1 MYRFTSD
8 SPNFVLQKFNINF
21 NHSIKSDKM
30 IKIKRAYESSS
41 EDDGFRILVDR
52 IWPRGVSKEKANL
65 DTWMK
70 EVAPSNDLR
79 KWFSHDP
86 KKWKEF
92 EKKYEEELKDKNEL
106 INEIKEI
113 EKDKGKVTLIYS
125 AKDKEHNNAV
135 VLEHILKKL

>member
-1 MYRFTSD
+1 
-8 SPNFVLQKFNINF
+8 
-21 NHSIKSDKM
+21 M

-70 EVAPSNDLR
+70 EIAPSNDLR
-79 KWFSHDP
+79 KWFAHDP

-92 EKKYEEELKDKNEL
+92 ENKYRDELKDKSEL
-106 INEIKEI
+106 INEIKDI

-135 VLEHILKKL
+135 VLEHKLRKL

>member
-1 MYRFTSD
+1 M
-8 SPNFVLQKFNINF
+8 IN
-21 NHSIKSDKM
+21 
-30 IKIKRAYESSS
+30 IKRVYESSS
-41 EDDGFRILVDR
+41 GDDGFRILVDR

-65 DTWMK
+65 DLWIK
-70 EVAPSNDLR
+70 EISPSDNLR

-86 KKWKEF
+86 KKWEEF
-92 EKKYEEELKDKNEL
+92 QDKYEKELKDKHEL
-106 INEIKEI
+106 IREIKEI

>member
-1 MYRFTSD
+1 
-8 SPNFVLQKFNINF
+8 
-21 NHSIKSDKM
+21 M

-70 EVAPSNDLR
+70 EIAPSNDLR
-79 KWFSHDP
+79 KWFAHDP

-92 EKKYEEELKDKNEL
+92 ENKYEEELKDKSKL
-106 INEIKEI
+106 IDEIKEI
-113 EKDKGKVTLIYS
+113 EKDKEKVTLIYS

-135 VLEHILKKL
+135 VLEHILRKL

>member
-1 MYRFTSD
+1 
-8 SPNFVLQKFNINF
+8 
-21 NHSIKSDKM
+21 M

-41 EDDGFRILVDR
+41 KDDGFRILVDR
-52 IWPRGVSKEKANL
+52 IWPRGVSKERANL

-70 EVAPSNDLR
+70 EIAPSDNLR

-86 KKWKEF
+86 EKWKEF
-92 EKKYEEELKDKNEL
+92 ENKYKKELKDKNEL

-113 EKDKGKVTLIYS
+113 EKVKGKVTLIYS

>member
-1 MYRFTSD
+1 
-8 SPNFVLQKFNINF
+8 
-21 NHSIKSDKM
+21 M

-65 DTWMK
+65 NTWMK
-70 EVAPSNDLR
+70 EIAPSNDLR

-86 KKWKEF
+86 GKWEEF
-92 EKKYEEELKDKNEL
+92 ENKYKDELEDKQDL
-106 INEIKEI
+106 IREIKKI

-135 VLEHILKKL
+135 VLEHILRKL

>member
-1 MYRFTSD
+1 
-8 SPNFVLQKFNINF
+8 
-21 NHSIKSDKM
+21 M

-41 EDDGFRILVDR
+41 KDDGFRILVDR

-65 DTWMK
+65 NTWMK
-70 EVAPSNDLR
+70 EIAPSSDLR
-79 KWFSHDP
+79 KWFSHDL

-92 EKKYEEELKDKNEL
+92 KNKYKKELEEKKD
-106 INEIKEI
+106 IIREIKEI

>member
-1 MYRFTSD
+1 
-8 SPNFVLQKFNINF
+8 
-21 NHSIKSDKM
+21 M

-70 EVAPSNDLR
+70 EIAPSNDLR
-79 KWFSHDP
+79 KWFAHDP

-92 EKKYEEELKDKNEL
+92 ENKYEEELKDKSEL
-106 INEIKEI
+106 IDEIKGI
-113 EKDKGKVTLIYS
+113 EKGKGKVTLIYS

-135 VLEHILKKL
+135 VLEHILRKL

>member
-1 MYRFTSD
+1 
-8 SPNFVLQKFNINF
+8 
-21 NHSIKSDKM
+21 M
-30 IKIKRAYESSS
+30 IKIKRAYESSR
-41 EDDGFRILVDR
+41 EDDGFRILVDM

-70 EVAPSNDLR
+70 EIAPSNDLR
-79 KWFSHDP
+79 KWFAHDP

-92 EKKYEEELKDKNEL
+92 ENKYEEELKDKSKL
-106 INEIKEI
+106 IDEIKEI

-135 VLEHILKKL
+135 VLEHILRKL

>member
-1 MYRFTSD
+1 
-8 SPNFVLQKFNINF
+8 
-21 NHSIKSDKM
+21 M

-70 EVAPSNDLR
+70 EIAPSNDLR

-86 KKWKEF
+86 KKWEEF
-92 EKKYEEELKDKNEL
+92 ENKYKKELEEKKD
-106 INEIKEI
+106 IIREIKEI

>member
-1 MYRFTSD
+1 
-8 SPNFVLQKFNINF
+8 
-21 NHSIKSDKM
+21 M

>member
-1 MYRFTSD
+1 
-8 SPNFVLQKFNINF
+8 
-21 NHSIKSDKM
+21 M

-70 EVAPSNDLR
+70 EIAPSNDLR

-92 EKKYEEELKDKNEL
+92 ENKYKEELKDKNKL

-113 EKDKGKVTLIYS
+113 EKDKGKVTLIY
-125 AKDKEHNNAV
+125 
-135 VLEHILKKL
+135 